1 MAVAATSVRVSGLLP
16 LEAHVSRRPLDNQP
30 LTLRQR
36 AVDLIV
42 LPAGALQ
49 QPLWD
54 KMPKAQLWS
63 SVAGASEVFSTYAL
77 TYADV
82 Y

>member
-1 MAVAATSVRVSGLLP
+1 
-16 LEAHVSRRPLDNQP
+16 
-30 LTLRQR
+30 
-36 AVDLIV
+36 LIV